1 MPNYNILALDAACGQ
16 AAAVVLD
23 REQCCLG
30 AECQRDRPHSMTILP
45 LLQSVLETAG
55 LTWVD
60 LNLLALGIGP
70 GSFTGLRI
78 SASILAGINSRLGL
92 PMLSVS
98 SLAITALQAQS
109 RQPVWILEDARAGDA
124 YVGHFVKGRAL
135 RKDRILPWSEVR
147 KMPPGIFASQTKS
160 PVELPGWQRL
170 PLEASRFQALG
181 EAVRATMESVNLP
194 DLPQFIH
201 PSYLSRSQA
210 ERNLKS
216 KPGKIEPR
224 KAQRFAG

>member
-1 MPNYNILALDAACGQ
+1 MPNYNILALDASCGQ

-23 REQCCLG
+23 RKRHCLG
-30 AECQRDRPHSMTILP
+30 AECPRDRPHSMTILP
-45 LLQSVLETAG
+45 LLQSVMETAG

-60 LNLLALGIGP
+60 LHILALGIGP

-78 SASILAGINSRLGL
+78 SASILAGINSRLDL

-98 SLAITALQAQS
+98 SLAITALQSQS

-124 YVGHFVKGRAL
+124 YVGHFVNDRAL

-147 KMPPGIFASQTKS
+147 KMPPGIFASQAKP

-170 PLEASRFQALG
+170 PLGASRFQALG
-181 EAVRATMESVNLP
+181 EAVRATIESVNLP
-194 DLPQFIH
+194 DLPQFTP

-210 ERNLKS
+210 ERN
-216 KPGKIEPR
+216 
-224 KAQRFAG
+224 AG